1 MRYLLSSL
9 LITVLLAGCGG
20 TATEVV
26 ADGLSTPQPP
36 TAISA
41 PAATTPLT
49 QSLSS
54 QPTSTPLPAAA
65 WADELVISCSLDDV
79 QLRVSCKAPAMG
91 DAITYT
97 WSSNASRTSGG
108 QVFYFALDDE
118 RIKPEIRI
126 TLEACRGESCKT
138 IDTFIDTS
146 HLLPEAPSPTPPPP
160 PSLAATDRPASNPL
174 VAIIEGDDSNLQDCV
189 LQALGEDRYQELR
202 SRQPTAE
209 EMEIAGPCIAGE
221 RQAGDSTEGQGGAER
236 STEGTRPASNPLVAI
251 IEGDD
256 SNLQDCVLQA
266 LGEDRYQELR
276 SRQPTAEE
284 MEIAGPCLSGDRTA
298 LECPATNDVTSTAW
312 VVENT
317 LFSRHY
323 WGIETPREGR
333 QGPYESTGAA
343 DPRVIQLPDGRY
355 RMYFAG
361 GDLQEVTYVS
371 TATSTD
377 GVNFSLDD
385 ARILDIPKGTNG
397 GGAHTSF
404 APLDDGSW
412 RVYASTR
419 GVEDR
424 HILSYK
430 AEDGL
435 QLVQDPGRRLT
446 LNEVGGGDLM
456 SPYVIRDPAGGYRMF
471 LTKAPDGE
479 KVGQVGGTSTTWIV
493 SAISDDGLNWSM
505 TDQVLDNAQRPSALV
520 NDDGTIELWFTFG
533 MGAGLLRMKDVMHDG
548 DLSMGE
554 IESMN
559 IKAMDVDV
567 HRIAGGGYRVYGGF
581 GSVNEGGSIRVLR
594 SVTVP
599 WRVELVYLGMNR
611 DPEGEILGVCIS
623 GTSDEPIK
631 LEAHLSLAERIP
643 IDTRIVDPMGVAPFS
658 TTLIHVGDEPPHR
671 DVWLTVTSG
680 DYIQE
685 FRLTNYVPKYD

>member
-1 MRYLLSSL
+1 MVDLMRYVLALLL
-9 LITVLLAGCGG
+9 VAGLVVGCGDPQIVVVETTPTPNPTP
-20 TATEVV
+20 TATPTASLPETT
-26 ADGLSTPQPP
+26 STPSVTPKLQSSTSKPLPTASLPKKTSTPSVNKLDRPASNPLIAIIDGNDASLKDCVRQALGDQRYTELVSQPP
-36 TAISA
+36 TERDMERAG
-41 PAATTPLT
+41 TCWTR
-49 QSLSS
+49 QDSS
-54 QPTSTPLPAAA
+54 RGSGQPPTRRPP
-65 WADELVISCSLDDV
+65 
-79 QLRVSCKAPAMG
+79 G
-91 DAITYT
+91 
-97 WSSNASRTSGG
+97 NAG
-108 QVFYFALDDE
+108 A
-118 RIKPEIRI
+118 
-126 TLEACRGESCKT
+126 
-138 IDTFIDTS
+138 
-146 HLLPEAPSPTPPPP
+146 
-160 PSLAATDRPASNPL
+160 ASNPL
-174 VAIIEGDDSNLQDCV
+174 VAIINGDDASLKDCV
-189 LQALGEDRYQELR
+189 RTAIGNDVYQAISSGRP
-202 SRQPTAE
+202 PT
-209 EMEIAGPCIAGE
+209 
-221 RQAGDSTEGQGGAER
+221 Q
-236 STEGTRPASNPLVAI
+236 N
-251 IEGDD
+251 
-256 SNLQDCVLQA
+256 
-266 LGEDRYQELR
+266 
-276 SRQPTAEE
+276 E
-284 MEIAGPCLSGDRTA
+284 MEIAGPCLSGNRTA
-298 LECPATNDVTSTAW
+298 LKCPATSDVTSTAW
-312 VVENT
+312 VLENT

-333 QGPYESTGAA
+333 QGPYESTGSA
-343 DPRVIQLPDGRY
+343 DPRVIRLPDGRY

-404 APLDDGSW
+404 VPLDDGSW

-435 QLVQDPGRRLT
+435 QLVQEPGRRLT

-505 TDQVLDNAQRPSALV
+505 TDQVINEAQRPSVLV
-520 NDDGTIELWFTFG
+520 NDDGTLELWFTFG
-533 MGAGLLRMKDVMHDG
+533 MTAGLLRMKDVMSDG
-548 DLSMGE
+548 DLSIGD

-559 IKAMDVDV
+559 IFANDVDV
-567 HRIAGGGYRVYGGF
+567 HRISSGEYRVYGGF

-599 WRVELVYLGMNR
+599 WRAELFYLGMNR
-611 DPEGEILGVCIS
+611 DPQGEILGVCIS

-631 LEAHLSLAERIP
+631 LETHLSLAEQIP
-643 IDTRIVDPMGVAPFS
+643 IDTRIGRPAGFAPFS
-658 TTLIHVGDEPPHR
+658 TTLIHVGDDPPHR
-671 DVWLTVTSG
+671 DIWLTVSSG
-680 DYIQE
+680 DYRQE
-685 FRLTNYVPKYD
+685 FRLTNHVPKFD

>member
-1 MRYLLSSL
+1 MNSRERIRGTRIFRVRLALCFT
-9 LITVLLAGCGG
+9 TVLMLSGILIVGCGAG
-20 TATEVV
+20 QDQSAAPPSAST
-26 ADGLSTPQPP
+26 STP
-36 TAISA
+36 TS
-41 PAATTPLT
+41 TPI
-49 QSLSS
+49 
-54 QPTSTPLPAAA
+54 PTSTPLAALPTVSVPEQASTPSTNTSDGPASNPLTAIIDGGDANLKDCVRQVLGDERYTELVSQPPAAK
-65 WADELVISCSLDDV
+65 DMELAGPCLVGEEPPRQKQDDAEK
-79 QLRVSCKAPAMG
+79 STT
-91 DAITYT
+91 DA
-97 WSSNASRTSGG
+97 
-108 QVFYFALDDE
+108 
-118 RIKPEIRI
+118 
-126 TLEACRGESCKT
+126 
-138 IDTFIDTS
+138 
-146 HLLPEAPSPTPPPP
+146 
-160 PSLAATDRPASNPL
+160 RPASNPL
-174 VAIIEGDDSNLQDCV
+174 VAIIDGNDANRQDCARS
-189 LQALGEDRYQELR
+189 ALGEDRYQELL
-202 SRQPTAE
+202 SRAPTEE
-209 EMEIAGPCIAGE
+209 EMQIAGPCLAGE
-221 RQAGDSTEGQGGAER
+221 RQGGPREQRGPGR
-236 STEGTRPASNPLVAI
+236 SGGETGPASNPIVAI
-251 IEGDD
+251 IEGNDD
-256 SNLQDCVLQA
+256 SLKLCIQQS
-266 LGEDRYQELR
+266 LGADVYEQLR
-276 SRQPTAEE
+276 SRPPSQAE
-284 MEIAGPCLSGDRTA
+284 MEIAGPCLTGNRTA

-312 VVENT
+312 VLENT
-317 LFSRHY
+317 LFDRHY

-333 QGPYESTGAA
+333 QGAYEGTGSA

-404 APLDDGSW
+404 VPLDDGSW

-419 GVEDR
+419 GIEDR

-435 QLVQDPGRRLT
+435 QLVQEPGRRLT

-456 SPYVIRDPAGGYRMF
+456 SPYVIRDPGGGYRMF

-479 KVGQVGGTSTTWIV
+479 KIGQVGGNSTTWIV

-505 TDQVLDNAQRPSALV
+505 TDQVINEAQRPSVLV

-533 MGAGLLRMKDVMHDG
+533 MNAGLLRMKDVMHDG
-548 DLSMGE
+548 DLSMSE
-554 IESMN
+554 IEFMN
-559 IKAMDVDV
+559 IKAGDVDV

-581 GSVNEGGSIRVLR
+581 GNVNEGGSIRVLR

-631 LEAHLSLAERIP
+631 LEAHLSLKERIP
-643 IDTRIVDPMGVAPFS
+643 IDTRIVNPVDFAPFS
-658 TTLIHVGDEPPHR
+658 TTLIHVGDEALYR

-685 FRLTNYVPKYD
+685 FRLTNYVPTVD

>member
-1 MRYLLSSL
+1 
-9 LITVLLAGCGG
+9 
-20 TATEVV
+20 
-26 ADGLSTPQPP
+26 
-36 TAISA
+36 
-41 PAATTPLT
+41 
-49 QSLSS
+49 
-54 QPTSTPLPAAA
+54 
-65 WADELVISCSLDDV
+65 
-79 QLRVSCKAPAMG
+79 
-91 DAITYT
+91 
-97 WSSNASRTSGG
+97 
-108 QVFYFALDDE
+108 
-118 RIKPEIRI
+118 
-126 TLEACRGESCKT
+126 
-138 IDTFIDTS
+138 
-146 HLLPEAPSPTPPPP
+146 
-160 PSLAATDRPASNPL
+160 
-174 VAIIEGDDSNLQDCV
+174 
-189 LQALGEDRYQELR
+189 
-202 SRQPTAE
+202 
-209 EMEIAGPCIAGE
+209 
-221 RQAGDSTEGQGGAER
+221 
-236 STEGTRPASNPLVAI
+236 
-251 IEGDD
+251 
-256 SNLQDCVLQA
+256 
-266 LGEDRYQELR
+266 
-276 SRQPTAEE
+276 
-284 MEIAGPCLSGDRTA
+284 MEIAGPCLTGNRTA

-312 VVENT
+312 VLENT
-317 LFSRHY
+317 LFDRHY

-333 QGPYESTGAA
+333 QGAYESTGSA

-404 APLDDGSW
+404 VPLDDGSW

-419 GVEDR
+419 GIEDR

-435 QLVQDPGRRLT
+435 QLVQEPGRRLT

-456 SPYVIRDPAGGYRMF
+456 SPYVIRDPGGGYRMF

-479 KVGQVGGTSTTWIV
+479 KIGQVGGNSTTWIV
-493 SAISDDGLNWSM
+493 SAISDDGLNWTM
-505 TDQVLDNAQRPSALV
+505 TDQVIDKAQRPSVLV

-533 MGAGLLRMKDVMHDG
+533 MNAGLLRMKDVMHDG
-548 DLSMGE
+548 DLSMSE
-554 IESMN
+554 IEFMN
-559 IKAMDVDV
+559 IKAGDVDV

-581 GSVNEGGSIRVLR
+581 GNVNEGGSIRVLR

-631 LEAHLSLAERIP
+631 LEAHLSLEERIP
-643 IDTRIVDPMGVAPFS
+643 IDTRIVNPVDFAPFS
-658 TTLIHVGDEPPHR
+658 TTLIHVGDEAYR

-680 DYIQE
+680 DYVQE
-685 FRLTNYVPKYD
+685 FRLTNYVPTVD